1 MYVIKKETGLTGRNY
16 MQCSSCHQSSFRLY
30 RSVPKAFAPDH
41 LKYLGNSDTDLLRF
55 CRSCWYGVTS
65 SSPKTSHS
73 SVRLDWGNNS
83 RVSSYEVDKP
93 YFERGPL
100 GITDQR
106 ACVSWHF
113 IQRDFV
119 RKKASREENRGRNG
133 VMLPLVSV
141 IGNPGNEFVR
151 RDYNANRFDING
163 KEISSHD
170 ESGYGS
176 KGNSPINDDA
186 VDSVSSILL
195 NIQRDHDYAPVMQ
208 REIEVTTSVGSPVKN
223 ARGTNDLQQK
233 NDRSTNGV
241 RVNEKYTNKQSQC
254 KEPTRPTANKV
265 VKKPD
270 LFEGRQQQSNN
281 FITVNLP
288 VSKIEEQLRTKR
300 EKGEGP
306 DPSKLGDVIICFCDT
321 VFV

>member
-16 MQCSSCHQSSFRLY
+16 MQCSSCHQSSFKLY

-41 LKYLGNSDTDLLRF
+41 LKYLGNSDSDLLRF

-65 SSPKTSHS
+65 SSPKASHS
-73 SVRLDWGNNS
+73 SERFDWTKIS
-83 RVSSYEVDKP
+83 RVSSYEVNKP
-93 YFERGPL
+93 YFERCPL

-106 ACVSWHF
+106 ACFSWHF

-119 RKKASREENRGRNG
+119 RKKAGREENRRRDA

-176 KGNSPINDDA
+176 KGNSPMSDDA

-195 NIQRDHDYAPVMQ
+195 NIQRDHDYAPIMQ
-208 REIEVTTSVGSPVKN
+208 REIEVTTSVASPAKN
-223 ARGTNDLQQK
+223 ARATNDLHQS
-233 NDRSTNGV
+233 NDRRMNGVRMNGV
-241 RVNEKYTNKQSQC
+241 RVNEKNTNKQSQC
-254 KEPTRPTANKV
+254 REPTRAVANKLV
-265 VKKPD
+265 RKPD
-270 LFEGRQQQSNN
+270 LFEGRQQLSNS

-288 VSKIEEQLRTKR
+288 VSKVEEQLRTKR

-306 DPSKLGDVIICFCDT
+306 DPSKLGDLII
-321 VFV
+321 